1 MQYVVAEK
9 ENLPDVYRLV
19 CELEH
24 AELDRAAFEKVYEG
38 NLANPDIYYLLAMDD
53 QVVAGFASLHIQ
65 CLLHHIGRVGEVQE
79 LIVSKHYQGQG
90 IGRELFDKLK
100 ETAAANGCVLLE
112 VCCNQSRKES
122 HKFYLKQNM
131 KNSHYKFT
139 SDL

>member
-1 MQYVVAEK
+1 MQYMSAAK
-9 ENLPDVYRLV
+9 QNSQDVYRLI

-24 AELDRAAFEKVYEG
+24 TELDRASFEKVYES

-100 ETAAANGCVLLE
+100 ETAAAIG
-112 VCCNQSRKES
+112 
-122 HKFYLKQNM
+122 
-131 KNSHYKFT
+131 
-139 SDL
+139 